1 MTLSFQSIVT
11 SRFVFNS
18 FLEAV
23 FRLLIVVIYFL
34 DPLQENKKHIRKK
47 NKK

>member
-23 FRLLIVVIYFL
+23 FRLLIVIYFL
-34 DPLQENKKHIRKK
+34 GPLQENKKHIRKK